1 MTSPESDPVTPTS
14 PPPASASVTVSIT
27 RSFDPARFTEASEW
41 VQYGITLAHRY
52 PGFLGSGW
60 VRGSE
65 DSATWNM
72 LYRFSNLASLEA
84 WESSDERTEWL
95 EAGTDLV
102 LDAHVEKRTGIEGW
116 FDGMQ
121 PPPPGSAPLLPPPR
135 WKQAVSIWLGF
146 FPVNLA
152 FTLLA
157 TWLVPGWDD
166 VNTVLRVLFT
176 TLVLTPLMAYV
187 VLPWVTRMLRPWLQR
202 EARRVRPA
210 APPR

>member
-1 MTSPESDPVTPTS
+1 MTSPESDPFAPVPS
-14 PPPASASVTVSIT
+14 PPASASVTVSIT
-27 RSFDPARFTEASEW
+27 RTVDPARFTEASEW
-41 VQYGITLAHRY
+41 VQFGINLAHNY

-72 LYRFSNLASLEA
+72 LYRFSNPESLEA
-84 WESSDERTEWL
+84 WENSDERTEWL

-121 PPPPGSAPLLPPPR
+121 QAGSTAPVPPPR
-135 WKQAVSIWLGF
+135 WKQAITIWLGF

-152 FTLLA
+152 FTLLV
-157 TWLVPGWDD
+157 TWLVPGWSDLA
-166 VNTVLRVLFT
+166 TALKVLLT
-176 TLVLTPLMAYV
+176 TLALTPLMAYF

-202 EARRVRPA
+202 Q
-210 APPR
+210 PR